1 MATYTEGRHAGEF
14 LLSEANGQ
22 LSRDTV
28 TLGQN
33 QNLEAGAVL
42 GRVTATGQY
51 VAYAPDAVDGTETA
65 VAILWDNVKTGAGET
80 ASVGVITNT
89 AEVLESA
96 LVFTA
101 GMSAPNKAAALAD
114 LEAQFI
120 KAR

>member
-1 MATYTEGRHAGEF
+1 MSRLVEGRHAGEF

-28 TLGQN
+28 VLAASQT
-33 QNLEAGAVL
+33 LEAGAVL
-42 GRVTATGQY
+42 GRVTANGQY
-51 VAYAPDAVDGTETA
+51 KAYAPAASDGTETA
-65 VAILWDNVKTGAGET
+65 VAILWEGTTTGASET
-80 ASVGVITNT
+80 RKVGVITNT

-101 GMSAPNKAAALAD
+101 AMSTPNKDAAIAD